1 METKN
6 EKVIKAEA
14 KAEEK
19 GTVKPAPTIK
29 MTAPALK
36 TAQVKNENEVKI
48 FDASGIQDL
57 KRADIGSAGVD
68 IRSSEDVVILQD
80 NTLAVATGL
89 FVELPIMMELQI
101 RSRSGLALNNNVHV
115 LNSPGT
121 VDSTFRGEVK
131 VILRNDSDRPFYV
144 SKGDRIAQGVFA
156 WYLAPDITKVESK
169 EELSKTERA
178 DGGFGHTGIK

>member
-1 METKN
+1 MET
-6 EKVIKAEA
+6 EIKKETKIEERIPS
-14 KAEEK
+14 KAA
-19 GTVKPAPTIK
+19 TVKVAQIK
-29 MTAPALK
+29 TAP
-36 TAQVKNENEVKI
+36 VKNENEVKI
-48 FDASGIQDL
+48 FDESGIQDL

-68 IRSSEDVVILQD
+68 IRSSEDIVILQN
-80 NTLAVATGL
+80 NTIAVATGL
-89 FVELPIMMELQI
+89 FVELPTMMELQI

-131 VILRNDSDRPFYV
+131 VILRNDSDRPFFI

-156 WYLAPDITKVESK
+156 WYLAPDIIKVESK
-169 EELSKTERA
+169 EALSKTERA